1 MITYTKQSHDD
12 FLDGFP
18 KMSKVF
24 LKISKY
30 SPIVVR
36 SLDNRFRTFPNI
48 YENNQ
53 HFRRRTDDV
62 STTQEHIQ
70 VLFNGLYNHSSGDR
84 ITLVK
89 KKNVLLLR
97 VKISC
102 LRARAR
108 RLFHRCLYHEKALS
122 YL

>member
-1 MITYTKQSHDD
+1 MITHTKQSNDD

-36 SLDNRFRTFPNI
+36 SLDNRFRTFPNF

-53 HFRRRTDDV
+53 DFRGRIDDV
-62 STTQEHIQ
+62 STTQEHI
-70 VLFNGLYNHSSGDR
+70 
-84 ITLVK
+84 
-89 KKNVLLLR
+89 
-97 VKISC
+97 
-102 LRARAR
+102 
-108 RLFHRCLYHEKALS
+108 
-122 YL
+122 